1 MNILNELSKLRKKA
15 NIKKTYTSDSLILKV
30 LKPNEAQLVLEYYL
44 RNKEFLENW
53 EPARGRNFY
62 TYEYQQ
68 EILKGEYLEFKEKSK
83 LRLWIH
89 KKNEKD
95 KVIGSVCF
103 SNIIYGNF
111 LSCFLGYK
119 LDKDEI
125 NKGYTTEAVEKG
137 VSTMFNE
144 YKIHRVEA
152 NIIPENLPSIKVV
165 EKIGFEKEGYSKRYL
180 NINGKWRDHIH
191 FAIYNDNL

>member
-89 KKNEKD
+89 KKNERE
-95 KVIGSVCF
+95 KVIGS
-103 SNIIYGNF
+103 
-111 LSCFLGYK
+111 
-119 LDKDEI
+119 
-125 NKGYTTEAVEKG
+125 
-137 VSTMFNE
+137 
-144 YKIHRVEA
+144 
-152 NIIPENLPSIKVV
+152 
-165 EKIGFEKEGYSKRYL
+165 
-180 NINGKWRDHIH
+180 
-191 FAIYNDNL
+191 